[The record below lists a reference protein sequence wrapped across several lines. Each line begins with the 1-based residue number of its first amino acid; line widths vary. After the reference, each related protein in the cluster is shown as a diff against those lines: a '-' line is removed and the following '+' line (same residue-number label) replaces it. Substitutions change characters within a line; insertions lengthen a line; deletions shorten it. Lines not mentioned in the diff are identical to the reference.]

1 MESTKLTSKMVCI
14 VGNTLSTQRIDNIIV
29 YRTPSDAVQKFD
41 YIVCAHK
48 AINPEQAPPLF
59 KDVIDDQTAFVII
72 QNGVGN
78 EDPFRKMY
86 PKSTIISCVTWVGAT
101 QVSPGLVKHT
111 KSEDMQMGL
120 FANPDLDAK
129 VEKSRLDVFADFLR
143 KGGTK
148 FTVEDDVQIK
158 RWEKV
163 VWNAAWNPLTTITQ
177 VDTQTWLKSSSES
190 TPMTRR
196 LMQEVIDVAKSCGVP
211 IGYELIDILFNRIL
225 AMPGI
230 YSSMHTDMKEGK
242 SLEVDVILG
251 TPMKKAREF
260 GMDVPVLS
268 TVYSLT
274 MAIDQRLRQ
283 SEL

>member
-1 MESTKLTSKMVCI
+1 
-14 VGNTLSTQRIDNIIV
+14 
-29 YRTPSDAVQKFD
+29 
-41 YIVCAHK
+41 
-48 AINPEQAPPLF
+48 
-59 KDVIDDQTAFVII
+59 
-72 QNGVGN
+72 
-78 EDPFRKMY
+78 
-86 PKSTIISCVTWVGAT
+86 
-101 QVSPGLVKHT
+101 
-111 KSEDMQMGL
+111 MGL
-120 FANPDLDAK
+120 FANHDRDAK
-129 VEKSRLDVFADFLR
+129 VEQSRLDVFADLLR

-148 FTVEDDVQIK
+148 FTVEDNVQIK

-177 VDTQTWLKSSSES
+177 VDTQTWLKSYSES

-196 LMQEVIDVAKSCGVP
+196 LMQEVIDVAKRCGVP
-211 IGYELIDILFNRIL
+211 VGYELIDTLFKRIL

-242 SLEVDVILG
+242 PLEVDVILG

-274 MAIDQRLRQ
+274 MAVDQRLRQ